1 MTDESTKVERDTE
14 SQKVPAKQREQPGG
28 NDAVCFTSGLKG
40 AAFGAGVIHAWLASD
55 RLPPLVAAGIST
67 GAISAAALQRCY
79 RELEGAAPDS
89 LSLERSRWD
98 WFRRYLDSVTN
109 NPLSFIWR
117 AIPDPVDFFAD
128 SVPVKD
134 LSAESLPFDLPREET
149 KARRHYYVLTKLG
162 IWLAGFPV
170 RIGTLASIAIYWVRW
185 KEGYGVKWLNP
196 AACAWNLFKALAGLW
211 WHILRSPR
219 FLSEWSFEKRGYRPL
234 FGWLVWI
241 GSMAP
246 ILAPALLIVAV
257 AFMGVPWRTAAVG
270 LVVVLVLAAAG
281 LLFHLVVKAAPDPG
295 RKWSLKTVGWEMG
308 RHLFKALDIERGLLS
323 QFELKRGLAELFEKQ
338 TLDPALNKDGPRMH
352 LLIVCAALQQSRQ
365 IWPAESV
372 SVVEALSA
380 ATAIPGIFPPVCK
393 PKSELKNY
401 TGKADKADVVDGAAV
416 RNNPIPAF
424 FEWCNLDD
432 GNRAVAQALERADQ
446 PSLHVIYN
454 VPIDRPGSIADAP
467 PPKSI
472 DIVESALASLELEK
486 RRDTRQEVRQTNFIS
501 GLEKFRRKAVGDSKP
516 ERVSFQIFADEIAPE
531 QEIGFHNEWEPS
543 RKESLKAAAG
553 GCRAAMETLYRR
565 EIKEAKGEAGSLS
578 CIELLRK
585 IAPGRGDYFKFGT
598 SGLPEVC
605 ASCGGVL
612 QHRAT
617 RKEGAPPPG
626 AIRSYGEKGNTDLQ
640 ELPKG
645 FAHLQGDEPRIV
657 FLGSGGV
664 FRGAFHIGVIGA
676 MQAARV
682 FPDLVVGASVGALMG
697 GALAAITVAPENRE
711 AHLLEQLASVFL
723 AVDKRVAL
731 TRTFKNATKQLG
743 VRARGLSIAPSE
755 LRRMVRSGSKADAGY
770 AATGAPPAL
779 IDAIAQLFTIP
790 HRRTT
795 EIASEFIAGH
805 FTNATHCFLKELRQE
820 TLSSFEIERFL
831 IGISL
836 LKEQA
841 ESLLGKDVTGVHPDE
856 VQPYH
861 SRPEENGMNVSFFCT
876 TSFLNAR
883 TSLLLGRDFLTED
896 PTWDFI
902 FAALSSSAFPAVFSP
917 RSEAEVLPGRGR
929 TDRLF
934 ADGGMFDNLP
944 FFPAIEILGAGQTKW
959 RQDQNDVQPVL
970 LRLKKRAQKH
980 DIIIAAGLDA
990 EPGDESVYDTLF
1002 KISSRAKSLS
1012 VDSKVQ
1018 TFKAGAEKVKKTLE
1032 QIAGAAQFP
1041 CSDTDAGFLDST
1053 VNAAILNIVP
1063 TDKDHI
1069 NPTFAFC
1076 RSVGLDEL
1084 TVQKSIADG
1093 CFRSLTAFVTSYASN
1108 RIPNAPD
1115 TTVQAAFEKTKVPEL
1130 RVIVGGKPGPKECQY
1145 FDLTNTPL
1153 MCPFAAAKKDEKVS
1167 GIRDVCAK
1175 DEAHQ

>member
-1 MTDESTKVERDTE
+1 MTDGSTKVEPE
-14 SQKVPAKQREQPGG
+14 AAAQKGPAKQREQPGG

-40 AAFGAGVIHAWLASD
+40 AAFAAGVIHAWLASD

-67 GAISAAALQRCY
+67 GAISAAAFQRCY
-79 RELEGAAPDS
+79 RELEGSAPDS
-89 LSLERSRWD
+89 LERQRWE

-134 LSAESLPFDLPREET
+134 LSAQSLPFDLPREET

-170 RIGTLASIAIYWVRW
+170 RIGTLASIAVFWVRW

-196 AACAWNLFKALAGLW
+196 VAFAWNLCKALAGLW

-241 GSMAP
+241 GSVAP
-246 ILAPALLIVAV
+246 ILAAVFLTVAATWWEPWKMAAVQLAVSLIV
-257 AFMGVPWRTAAVG
+257 
-270 LVVVLVLAAAG
+270 AAAG
-281 LLFHLVVKAAPDPG
+281 LLSYLVVKAAPDPG

-338 TLDPALNKDGPRMH
+338 TLDPALKKDGPKMH

-372 SVVEALSA
+372 SVVEALSG
-380 ATAIPGIFPPVCK
+380 ATAVPGVFPPLCK
-393 PKSELKNY
+393 PRSELKNY
-401 TGKADKADVVDGAAV
+401 TGEADKADVVDGAAV
-416 RNNPIPAF
+416 RTNPIPAF

-454 VPIDRPGSIADAP
+454 VPIDRPGSMEDAP
-467 PPKSI
+467 PKESI
-472 DIVESALASLELEK
+472 DIVDSALASLELEK

-501 GLEKFRRKAVGDSKP
+501 GLEKFRRKAVGGSRP
-516 ERVSFQIFADEIAPE
+516 ERVSWQIFADEIAPE
-531 QEIGFHNEWEPS
+531 QEIGFRNEWEPS
-543 RKESLKAAAG
+543 REESLKVAAG
-553 GCRAAMETLYRR
+553 GCRTAMETLYRH
-565 EIKEAKGEAGSLS
+565 EIEEAKCEAASSLP
-578 CIELLRK
+578 CMELLKR
-585 IAPGRGDYFKFGT
+585 IAPGRIDYLNLGPA
-598 SGLPEVC
+598 GLPEVC
-605 ASCGGVL
+605 ANCCGVL

-617 RKEGAPPPG
+617 RKEGSPPPG
-626 AIRSYGEKGNTDLQ
+626 AIRSYGEKGKTDLQ

-645 FAHLQGDEPRIV
+645 FEHLQGDEPRIV

-697 GALAAITVAPENRE
+697 GALAAISVAPENRE

-723 AVDKRVAL
+723 AVDTRVAL

-805 FTNATHCFLKELRQE
+805 FTNATNCFLKEVRQE

-841 ESLLGKDVTGVHPDE
+841 ENLLGKTVSQVRLNE

-861 SRPEENGMNVSFFCT
+861 YPAMKADGRRGKKVSFFCT

-944 FFPAIEILGAGQTKW
+944 FFPAIEVLDAGQTRW
-959 RQDQNDVQPVL
+959 RQIGRGVV
-970 LRLKKRAQKH
+970 
-980 DIIIAAGLDA
+980 
-990 EPGDESVYDTLF
+990 
-1002 KISSRAKSLS
+1002 
-1012 VDSKVQ
+1012 
-1018 TFKAGAEKVKKTLE
+1018 
-1032 QIAGAAQFP
+1032 
-1041 CSDTDAGFLDST
+1041 
-1053 VNAAILNIVP
+1053 
-1063 TDKDHI
+1063 
-1069 NPTFAFC
+1069 
-1076 RSVGLDEL
+1076 
-1084 TVQKSIADG
+1084 
-1093 CFRSLTAFVTSYASN
+1093 
-1108 RIPNAPD
+1108 
-1115 TTVQAAFEKTKVPEL
+1115 
-1130 RVIVGGKPGPKECQY
+1130 
-1145 FDLTNTPL
+1145 
-1153 MCPFAAAKKDEKVS
+1153 
-1167 GIRDVCAK
+1167 
-1175 DEAHQ
+1175 